1 MDVLDVLR
9 KVRVDNSVVEREFH
23 NHIPFGSPKYGN
35 NDEIRIVVP
44 EIDKLTLPSES
55 ELLIEGK
62 LRLTNDETKNSATA
76 SLIHNAAAFM
86 FSSIRYVISGVE
98 VDEVRNVGITSTMK
112 GYFSYSPSYLNK
124 LENCG
129 WDFST
134 GKAPVLDS
142 KGNFS
147 ICVPLKMLM
156 GVAEDFN
163 QVLLNVSQELVLK
176 RCADDSDVIINPV
189 TTESVKLII
198 DTIIWRV
205 PHVKVG
211 MKQELAM
218 TKLANRNQLMEIF
231 FRGWEI
237 HENPGVPETTRHSWS
252 IKTAPQLETPRFI
265 ILGFQTAKKGKLD
278 QNMSRFDA
286 INLTEVTVY
295 LNGKRYPYEN
305 VYADF
310 DDNRISVLYNMYSRF
325 QEIYYGYNYSEPM
338 LKLNQFKLCPLVGI
352 DCSHQDDAIHRSG
365 VEVRIEFT
373 TKNNV
378 PKDTVLYCL
387 ILHNKL
393 YEYSPFNK
401 VVQRKY

>member
-9 KVRVDNSVVEREFH
+9 KVRVDHSIVDMEFH

-44 EIDKLTLPSES
+44 EIDRFTQPSES

-62 LRLTNDETKNSATA
+62 LRLASDESKTSVTA
-76 SLIHNAAAFM
+76 SLVHNAATFM
-86 FSSIRYVISGVE
+86 FSNIRYVISGVE

-129 WDFST
+129 WEFST

-147 ICVPLKMLM
+147 ICIPLKMLM
-156 GVAEDFN
+156 GFAEDFK
-163 QVLLNVSQELVLK
+163 QVIMNVSQELVMK
-176 RCADDSDVIINPV
+176 RCADDSDVIFNSV
-189 TTESVKLII
+189 ATESVKLII
-198 DTIIWRV
+198 DNIVWRV

-211 MKQELAM
+211 MRQELAL
-218 TKLANRNQLMEIF
+218 TKLTSKNQLMEMF

-237 HENPGVPETTRHSWS
+237 HENPGVPETTKHSWA
-252 IKTAPQLETPRFI
+252 IKTAPHLETPRYI
-265 ILGFQTAKKGKLD
+265 ILGFQTGKKGKVN
-278 QNMSRFDA
+278 QNMSKFDA
-286 INLTEVTVY
+286 INLTDVTVY

-305 VYADF
+305 VSVDY
-310 DDNRISVLYNMYSRF
+310 DDNRVAVLYNMYSRF
-325 QEIYYGYNYSEPM
+325 QQVYYGHDYSEPM
-338 LKLNQFKLCPLVGI
+338 MKLSQFKLCPLVGI
-352 DCSHQDDAIHRSG
+352 DCSHQDEAIHRTG
-365 VEVRIEFT
+365 VEVRVEFS
-373 TKNNV
+373 TKDNV

-387 ILHNKL
+387 ILNNKV

-401 VVQRKY
+401 IVQRKY